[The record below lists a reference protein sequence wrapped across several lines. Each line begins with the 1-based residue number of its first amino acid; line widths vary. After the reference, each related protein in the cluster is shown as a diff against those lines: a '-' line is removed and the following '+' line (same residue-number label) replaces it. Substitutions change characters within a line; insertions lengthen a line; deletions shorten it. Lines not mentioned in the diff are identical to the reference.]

1 MTHVFLRTLLAV
13 TVSASLL
20 TACNKAETPKADT
33 SAEAPKTETKT
44 TETTTTPAVA
54 TPATSTTTTT
64 TTTTTATASSKSPTV
79 DMYVTTFKMS
89 TVGLLNAEKPLTKE
103 QTACLLS
110 KEADATYYA
119 DAQTELNTILGAESI
134 AESDKFYTTDV
145 GKKMLAFI
153 DQQQAKAMGQ
163 PIVGEPVVITEA
175 DKKAAAD
182 FTANNPKMKEIE
194 TKMQKA
200 MSNPQ
205 AMMTKMQKFAT
216 QEKSRC
222 HIG

>member
-1 MTHVFLRTLLAV
+1 
-13 TVSASLL
+13 
-20 TACNKAETPKADT
+20 
-33 SAEAPKTETKT
+33 
-44 TETTTTPAVA
+44 
-54 TPATSTTTTT
+54 
-64 TTTTTATASSKSPTV
+64 
-79 DMYVTTFKMS
+79 MYVTSFKMS
-89 TVGLLNAEKPLTKE
+89 TVGLLNAETPLTKE

-119 DAQTELNTILGAESI
+119 DAQTELNALIGADSI
-134 AESDKFYTTDV
+134 AESDKFYASDV
-145 GKKMLAFI
+145 GKKMLVFI
-153 DQQQAKAMGQ
+153 EQQQAKAMGQ

-216 QEKSRC
+216 QEQSRC